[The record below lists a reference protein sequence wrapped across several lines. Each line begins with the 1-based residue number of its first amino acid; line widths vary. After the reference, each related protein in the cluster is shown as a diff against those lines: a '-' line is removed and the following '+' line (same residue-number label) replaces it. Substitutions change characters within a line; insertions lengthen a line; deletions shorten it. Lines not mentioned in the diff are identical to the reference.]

1 MTGYLNKLQE
11 FLLDEK
17 DSRISYLAK
26 DEAIAQKQIVKVLQA
41 INKTRDINL
50 IISAEKAI
58 NVHEL
63 QFYSINKISD
73 SSIKQTLASIDSTN
87 NLIRTIQNEPDKY
100 INHANL
106 FQDPKNIIN
115 GLPNDDARQFFKS
128 QSVRFVNMYKIP
140 TTKDKQNILDARKV
154 NIRLAGEIYT
164 DMQQQVLGKDT
175 NLTQIKGMGL

>member
-1 MTGYLNKLQE
+1 MTGYINKLGE
-11 FLLDEK
+11 LLNFENNSK
-17 DSRISYLAK
+17 LALNPLA
-26 DEAIAQKQIVKVLQA
+26 EAYSQKQIVKVLQA
-41 INKTRDINL
+41 IHKTRDINL
-50 IISAEKAI
+50 IMTAENAI
-58 NVHEL
+58 NEHEL

-73 SSIKQTLASIDSTN
+73 SSIKQSLASIDSTN

-154 NIRLAGEIYT
+154 NIRLAGDIYT
-164 DMQQQVLGKDT
+164 NMQQQVLGKDT
-175 NLTQIKGMGL
+175 NLTQIKGKGL